1 MDASLRLVFLLLLAA
16 AASAQLSADFYK
28 ASCPDAEKIIF
39 GVVEKRFK
47 ADPGT
52 AAGLLRLVFHD
63 CFANNSTGSTSVI
76 RTSSVNADQMAG
88 LSQPGSSPRKVGPPD
103 EVETPAIVANEAA
116 AKVPG
121 GVVVSVGGDQ
131 QQSPNTV
138 VPPNVQQPP
147 NTVVPPNLPQ
157 PGAEPLGQEK
167 VADRPGLKLRGSG
180 EPVNQVPVVPGGEDA
195 ARQQALAAL
204 EEKKK
209 RNMAKLRG
217 AAKAHQ

>member
-63 CFANNSTGSTSVI
+63 CFANLRQRRPDGRAVAA
-76 RTSSVNADQMAG
+76 RVVAQEG
-88 LSQPGSSPRKVGPPD
+88 GPPD